1 MTIVGPNHEVCA
13 SLDPSRVPSPAFV
26 VDLSRLRRN
35 LEHLRRIKEQAGCR
49 ILLAQKG
56 FSMWATYPLI
66 AQYLDGTCSSGP
78 WEALLA
84 REKFPG
90 GEIHVYSPAYTEA
103 DFAEITPFA
112 DHLSFNSV
120 RQWRA
125 GQQAI
130 KASGRRIECALRV
143 NPQVSTGGVEM
154 YDPCVA
160 GSRLGLP
167 ASELEGMDLSGLDGL
182 HFHTLCEQNS
192 DALEA
197 TLAGV
202 EEKFGHLLRKV
213 KWLNMG
219 GGHHITRADYDVERL
234 IRLVRGIRE
243 KYGIEVYLEPGEAIA
258 LGTGVLFSTVIDT
271 VHNGLDIG
279 ILDVSVTCH
288 MPDCLEMPYR
298 PDIRGS
304 GMAGEKACT
313 FRLGGGTCLAG
324 DVISDYSFDAP
335 LQPGQRMIFED
346 MAHYTMVK
354 TTMFNGVKHP
364 VLCLWDPELDDLK
377 VVRRFAYEDFRDR
390 MS

>member
-1 MTIVGPNHEVCA
+1 MTIAGPNHEVCA
-13 SLDPSRVPSPAFV
+13 GLDPARVPSPAFV

-35 LEHLRRIKEQAGCR
+35 LEHLRRVKEQAGCR

-66 AQYLDGTCSSGP
+66 SQYLDGTCSSGP

-90 GEIHVYSPAYTEA
+90 EIHVYSPAFTAA
-103 DFAEITPFA
+103 DMAEILPFA

-120 RQWRA
+120 RQWRTHLP
-125 GQQAI
+125 AI
-130 KASGRRIECALRV
+130 RAAGRRIECALRV
-143 NPQVSTGGVEM
+143 NPQVSTGEVEM
-154 YDPCVA
+154 YDPCAA
-160 GSRLGLP
+160 GSRLGIP
-167 ASELEGMDLSGLDGL
+167 AAELEGEDLSGLDGL

-202 EEKFGHLLRKV
+202 EEKFGHLLCRV

-219 GGHHITRADYDVERL
+219 GGHHITRADYDVDRL
-234 IRLVRGIRE
+234 IRLVRGIRQ

-258 LGTGVLFSTVIDT
+258 LGTGVLYSSVVDI
-271 VHNGLDIG
+271 VRNGMDIG

-298 PDIRGS
+298 PDIRG
-304 GMAGEKACT
+304 AGQPGELAHT
-313 FRLGGGTCLAG
+313 YRLGGGTCLAG
-324 DVISDYSFDAP
+324 DVISDYSFSAP
-335 LQPGQRMIFED
+335 LQPGQRLIFED

-364 VLCLWDPELDDLK
+364 ALCTWDPDKDELT
-377 VVRRFAYEDFRDR
+377 VVRRFGYTDFRDR